1 MDLILFI
8 MGPLIP
14 QNIISGDLN
23 FFFAFMIGIAF
34 GFILEQ
40 AGFSS
45 SRKLAGVFY
54 GYDFVVLKVFF
65 TAGVTAAIGV
75 FFFQYFGLIDIN
87 FVFVNPLFTW
97 SAIIGGV
104 IMGFG
109 FIMGGFCPGTGFAAA
124 VIGKI
129 DAIIFI
135 VGIFIGVFLFGVF
148 FDFFEPIY
156 NANPLGRA
164 FVFDSLGMSQKWFL
178 FILTA
183 VAVIAFAVTQE
194 IQDSST
200 KFKELLNTQKLSIK
214 WPLVFLMLIVT
225 IALFLPTKRTS
236 YFKEVS
242 AKDMIEK
249 ISSDQRNIT
258 VQQLAYSIIHNTSDF
273 YLIDVRSQA
282 DYIDF
287 HLPGAINIPLENIVD
302 NRFRN
307 NLHMKNKRT
316 VFYSNGS
323 SDAEMAWFFATRA
336 GRGEFFVLEGGLNN
350 FIDVIFSEIPDYPTN
365 DIIELNDRRFRE
377 NARKFFLEGEIYNL
391 KPSDSEIPDVN
402 PIAVKPASGGC

>member
-1 MDLILFI
+1 

-23 FFFAFMIGIAF
+23 FLFAFIIGIAF

-65 TAGVTAAIGV
+65 TAGITAATGV
-75 FFFQYFGLIDIN
+75 FFFQYLGWIDIN
-87 FVFVNPLFTW
+87 MVFVNQLFTW

-135 VGIFIGVFLFGVF
+135 IGIFIGIFIFGYF

-156 NANPLGRA
+156 NANPLGRV

-178 FILTA
+178 FILIS
-183 VAVIAFAVTQE
+183 VAVIAFAVTQF

-200 KFKELLNTQKLSIK
+200 KFKFLLNHPKIK
-214 WPLVFLMLIVT
+214 ITYPLVLLFILAF
-225 IALFLPTKRTS
+225 IALFLPTQRTS
-236 YFKEVS
+236 FISELPKNQLQ
-242 AKDMIEK
+242 EK
-249 ISSDQRNIT
+249 IISENNNISPIK
-258 VQQLAYSIIHNTSDF
+258 VAHSIINNIDDIH
-273 YLIDVRSQA
+273 LIDVRTPEE
-282 DYIDF
+282 YNHF
-287 HLPGAINIPLENIVD
+287 HLPGAINIPFENILD
-302 NRFRN
+302 NHLK
-307 NLHMKNKRT
+307 NLLHQKNKRT
-316 VFYSNGS
+316 VLYSNGETT
-323 SDAEMAWFFATRA
+323 ATKAWFFLNRS
-336 GRGEFFVLEGGLNN
+336 GLGEFFVLEGGLNFFFDVFFGELSVKETGDILEISSKR
-350 FIDVIFSEIPDYPTN
+350 FIERANIYFRDGEFLDNISDDSQIPDFNKT
-365 DIIELNDRRFRE
+365 E
-377 NARKFFLEGEIYNL
+377 L
-391 KPSDSEIPDVN
+391 KP
-402 PIAVKPASGGC
+402 ATGGC

>member
-1 MDLILFI
+1 MDLILFT

-23 FFFAFMIGIAF
+23 FFFAFIIGIAF

-109 FIMGGFCPGTGFAAA
+109 FILGGFCPGTSFAAA

-129 DAIIFI
+129 DAMIFI
-135 VGIFIGVFLFGVF
+135 LGIFIGVFLFGVF

-156 NANPLGRA
+156 NANPLGRV

-178 FILTA
+178 FILSA

-200 KFKELLNTQKLSIK
+200 KFKELLNNQSISVK
-214 WPLVFLMLIVT
+214 WPLFFLFTMIT
-225 IALFLPTKRTS
+225 IALFLPAKRTS
-236 YFKEVS
+236 FFNEVS
-242 AKDMIEK
+242 AKNMIEK
-249 ISSDQRNIT
+249 IAAKDREIT
-258 VQQLAYSIIHNTSDF
+258 VQKLAYSIMHSTNDF
-273 YLIDVRSQA
+273 HIIDVRSKD
-282 DYIDF
+282 DYAEF
-287 HLPGAINIPLENIVD
+287 HLPGAINIPLESIID
-302 NRFRN
+302 NRFKN
-307 NLHMKNKRT
+307 NLHINNKKT
-316 VFYSNGS
+316 ILYSNGS
-323 SDAEMAWFFATRA
+323 VAAEKAWFFVTRA
-336 GRGEFFVLEGGLNN
+336 GKGDFYILEGGLNN
-350 FIDVIFSEIPDYPTN
+350 FIDVIFAEIPVDYTD
-365 DIIELNDRRFRE
+365 DIIEKSDRRFRE
-377 NARKFFLEGEIYNL
+377 SAVKFFIEGEIYNL
-391 KPSDSEIPDVN
+391 QPSDNEVPDVD
-402 PIAVKPASGGC
+402 PIDFKPASGGC